1 MRLNRKR
8 LEGLRDRLQRR
19 GQRPSMILGVTKPD
33 VIEAAAI
40 VEEYGPMCEALYL
53 VMAADRRVL
62 NVEREVT
69 RGALDVLSGG
79 RVRTVHMEA
88 MLDAA
93 ARASGEDGEAK
104 RLDEVIAQLADD
116 PVRAEI
122 TVLLCAAVAAADG
135 RVTPEEHRI
144 LSLLAEKL
152 GVKEARAE
160 ELLDELG

>member
-8 LEGLRDRLQRR
+8 LEELGDKLRQR
-19 GQRPSMILGVTKPD
+19 GQRPSMLLGTAKPD
-33 VIEAAAI
+33 LIEATQI

-69 RGALDVLSGG
+69 RGALDVLSDG

-104 RLDEVIAQLADD
+104 RLEEVTRQLADD

-122 TVLLCAAVAAADG
+122 TVLLAAAVAAVDG
-135 RVTPEEHRI
+135 RVNPDEHRV
-144 LSLLAEKL
+144 LKALADGL
-152 GVKEARAE
+152 GLVEARAA
-160 ELLDELG
+160 ELLEEIV